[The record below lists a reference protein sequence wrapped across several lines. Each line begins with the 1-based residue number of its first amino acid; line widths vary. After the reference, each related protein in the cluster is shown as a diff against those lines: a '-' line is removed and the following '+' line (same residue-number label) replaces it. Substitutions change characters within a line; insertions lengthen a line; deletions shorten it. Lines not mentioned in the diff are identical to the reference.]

1 VLIQSTKKREADS
14 MSTEESRA
22 RIDRLY
28 QEEFEFREA
37 MKPFRKAERR
47 ETVLLFSLGM
57 LMGAVGIAFVMVLA
71 RTI

>member
-1 VLIQSTKKREADS
+1 

-28 QEEFEFREA
+28 QEESEFREA